1 MDSNNNRNIKNIDC
15 WYSSGRPPERQTDDE
30 IIILCW
36 LATPVME
43 FFNGVTINDCA
54 KTKM

>member
-1 MDSNNNRNIKNIDC
+1 MDSNNNRNIRNIDC

-54 KTKM
+54 KTEM